1 LTRNCLDAFFVVVVE
16 SLDIVLFMED
26 VESLDMD
33 RFMDPVEPR
42 DLIELADSARGSSG
56 VEVLPPP
63 PVDLLEEG
71 RLGL

>member
-1 LTRNCLDAFFVVVVE
+1 
-16 SLDIVLFMED
+16 MEE

-33 RFMDPVEPR
+33 RFMDDVEPR

-63 PVDLLEEG
+63 PPLVDLLEEG

>member
-1 LTRNCLDAFFVVVVE
+1 LTRNCLGAFFDVVVE
-16 SLDIVLFMED
+16 SLDILLFMEE

-33 RFMDPVEPR
+33 RFMDAVEPR

-56 VEVLPPP
+56 VEVLPPL
-63 PVDLLEEG
+63 VDLLEEG